1 MLCKY
6 NGHYPKVDD
15 SVYIAP
21 GAKLIGNVAIGSQS
35 SIWFNCVLRG
45 DNAPI
50 TIGDKTNIQDGTICH
65 VDEGVPLT
73 VGDEVTV
80 GHQVILHGCT
90 IGKGALIG
98 MGSIIM
104 NQADIGEYALVAAG
118 SLVPEGKKVPPYTL
132 VMGSPAKVIRKLT
145 EEDVE
150 RMKQGSQHYVA
161 NGKKFLDE
169 SIID

>member
-1 MLCKY
+1 MLYKY
-6 NGHYPKVDD
+6 KDYDPKIDD

-21 GAKLIGNVAIGSQS
+21 GAKLIGNVTVGNQS

-65 VDEGVPLT
+65 VDEGVPLS
-73 VGDEVTV
+73 VADEVTV

-104 NQADIGEYALVAAG
+104 NHAEIGEYALVAAG
-118 SLVPEGKKVPPYTL
+118 SLIPEGKKVPPYSL
-132 VMGSPAKVIRKLT
+132 VMGSPAKVVRKLT
-145 EEDVE
+145 EEDIE
-150 RMKQGSQHYVA
+150 RMKKGSLHYVA
-161 NGKKFLDE
+161 NGKSFLDE
-169 SIID
+169 KVVE